1 MKPRAGTTALVSYDL
16 DVPSYDFCREMYQTT
31 GAFITPGDCFEQ
43 ERSMRI
49 GYACDKETLQKGL
62 EAVST
67 YLAQKK

>member
-1 MKPRAGTTALVSYDL
+1 MKPQAGTTALVSYDL
-16 DVPSYDFCREMYQTT
+16 DVPSYDFCREMYHAT
-31 GAFITPGDCFEQ
+31 GAFVTPGDCFEQ
-43 ERSMRI
+43 EHSMRI